1 MAYEYKYKLTSKQN
15 APNSCLSTNFVPTL
29 GQGST
34 DPTSPI
40 HITRQVS
47 FVGSFATCCAVFTCY
62 CNIFSTGES
71 FVCLLKCEVPYFQ
84 DLQPKEPCVRNK
96 ASSIQS
102 LIPRLSLLMQPCNWS
117 MGNFDQQNLNWSWAS
132 ILELRQLVH
141 PAICIYIYVDVYIL
155 EMDKSKSTWRF
166 YCSDEFKTLC
176 ISMSECLESKKSNPH
191 FVPPKR
197 TAAGQ
202 QALHSQLGVQL
213 LKYACP

>member
-132 ILELRQLVH
+132 ILELRQLVY
-141 PAICIYIYVDVYIL
+141 ICRCIHTWNGQEQEHVTLLLQRWVKNFVHLHVGMFRKQKVESAFCPTQKDG
-155 EMDKSKSTWRF
+155 SRSAGSSFTTWRPIA
-166 YCSDEFKTLC
+166 KV
-176 ISMSECLESKKSNPH
+176 CLSVSN
-191 FVPPKR
+191 
-197 TAAGQ
+197 
-202 QALHSQLGVQL
+202 S
-213 LKYACP
+213 